1 MDMPSNLHALHVR
14 GLLALDLG
22 TPRVEISWGARNVL
36 SVSIAK
42 AANPAD
48 SRQALLEGDESAVRA
63 TSTVIRTP
71 WIILGLGAVADPARD
86 YENS

>member
-1 MDMPSNLHALHVR
+1 LLRRALCSG

-36 SVSIAK
+36 CISITK

-71 WIILGLGAVADPARD
+71 WIILGFGAGADPDRN
-86 YENS
+86 YEYF

>member
-1 MDMPSNLHALHVR
+1 MS
-14 GLLALDLG
+14 ALDLG
-22 TPRVEISWGARNVL
+22 IPRVEISWGAGNVL

-48 SRQALLEGDESAVRA
+48 GRQALLEGYESAVRA

-71 WIILGLGAVADPARD
+71 WIILGFGAGANPGRN
-86 YENS
+86 YGNS

>member
-22 TPRVEISWGARNVL
+22 TPRVEISRGAGNVL
-36 SVSIAK
+36 SISITK

-48 SRQALLEGDESAVRA
+48 SRQALLEGDKSAVRA

-71 WIILGLGAVADPARD
+71 WIIFGFGGGADPGRN

>member
-1 MDMPSNLHALHVR
+1 MDVPSNLHALLVR

-22 TPRVEISWGARNVL
+22 TPRVEISWSAGNIL
-36 SVSIAK
+36 SVSITK
-42 AANPAD
+42 TANPAD

-71 WIILGLGAVADPARD
+71 WIILGFGTGADPARD
-86 YENS
+86 HENS